1 MDKETYDPLH
11 LASQIR
17 PLVGRGNL
25 RRYYRIARPGRW
37 YGGIATADCCGC
49 CLKCVF
55 CWSNHPR
62 DHPEVG
68 KFYEPAEVFRHLDSC
83 ASKFGYKLL
92 RVSGNEPTL
101 CQDHLLELLRLVEES
116 KKYRFILET
125 NGILIDTNYARK
137 LSGFKCLHARVSLKG
152 TTEEEFSRLTGARP
166 EAFNLQLSALEH
178 LVDEGVS
185 CHPAVMLSFSTREG
199 LEELKTRLEEIDPK
213 LPEQLEEE
221 YVFLYPHVVER
232 LRAAGL
238 TPRISYRPDKV
249 PCELI

>member
-1 MDKETYDPLH
+1 
-11 LASQIR
+11 
-17 PLVGRGNL
+17 
-25 RRYYRIARPGRW
+25 
-37 YGGIATADCCGC
+37 
-49 CLKCVF
+49 
-55 CWSNHPR
+55 
-62 DHPEVG
+62 
-68 KFYEPAEVFRHLDSC
+68 
-83 ASKFGYKLL
+83 
-92 RVSGNEPTL
+92 
-101 CQDHLLELLRLVEES
+101 VEES

-213 LPEQLEEE
+213 LPEQLEGE